1 MPTRSIYDELHDNL
15 WSADICKSG
24 TRYERLTAF
33 VFKSLRKNETVIHD
47 IKLVGESDVK
57 HQIDVTIEKDSKK
70 KRILI
75 ECKDFDASGKKVGL
89 GIVRDFWGV
98 VDDVHPD
105 EAIIITCN
113 GFTADAMK
121 YAKSKRIKLAVLR
134 EFKESDWKERIKTI
148 CITMHVLAISE
159 PRVQLYFDNQ
169 EMIDKFYADLK
180 NSGIGGNGIWKGAP
194 VYLNFKNERIQFN
207 EHIERITNAH
217 PRENPGPVKLKV
229 DLSEAYI
236 EVENRGP
243 VILPGILV
251 EFDVLHGEEYFE
263 VTSNKVAKLILSDMD
278 ESDIIIFEEDLI
290 KLQVEEE
297 SGEIV
302 V

>member
-1 MPTRSIYDELHDNL
+1 MPTRSSYDDLHDSL
-15 WSADICKSG
+15 WSADIRKSG

-57 HQIDVTIEKDSKK
+57 HQIDVTIEKNSKK
-70 KRILI
+70 KHILI
-75 ECKDFDASGKKVGL
+75 ECKDFDVSGHKVGL

-105 EAIIITCN
+105 EAMIITSN
-113 GFTADAMK
+113 GFTTDAMK
-121 YAKSKRIKLAVLR
+121 YAKNKNIKLAVLR
-134 EFKESDWKERIKTI
+134 QFTESDWEGRIKSI
-148 CITMHVLAISE
+148 CITVHVLAISE
-159 PRVQLYFDNQ
+159 PKVQIYFDNQ
-169 EMIDKFYADLK
+169 EMADKFSADLQ
-180 NSGIGGNGIWKGAP
+180 SAGIGGNGIWKGAP
-194 VYLNFKNERIQFN
+194 VYLNFKDERIQLN

-243 VILPGILV
+243 VSLPGILV

-263 VTSNKVAKLILSDMD
+263 VTSDKVARLILSEIDD
-278 ESDIIIFEEDLI
+278 SDIIIFEEDLI
-290 KLQVEEE
+290 KLQVDEE